1 MKRLLILLI
10 ALVAIFALVL
20 PTSAVE
26 LKFGGLFAQKFYAT
40 ENQHDGRQTRHGSWD
55 DNSQWFYTR
64 MRLYFTGVASEN
76 LKAVSKFEIDDF
88 WGQGRLG
95 SLSADGGSNNDA
107 AGMEIKNAYID
118 FIVPDTALN
127 IKMGIIGA
135 RLDKP
140 AWVFNDDTS
149 GFFGA
154 YKYGEW
160 YFAGLYS
167 RLGDSNTVSPSSSI
181 TPTTSSDDVDIWAF
195 AVNYNMEGLFTA
207 FNFAWISNDD
217 NWANNDGLARPG
229 STADPGHSLDLYVF
243 SLDADYSS
251 DVFSVY
257 GDVALNAGKS
267 KQTSPDSDFKGY
279 AFMAGGT
286 YAATDTITVG
296 ADFYYASG
304 DKLGNDDF
312 KSFQT
317 AGAPSGRNAYNMDE
331 VVFPGWF
338 DDDTVTIQAP
348 GGPPNTTNVTSTGL
362 GTNAGYCLN
371 NIWAIGAH
379 ADFKPWD
386 KTLIQFGGAYMGF
399 VEKVASRTSD
409 GQAPDATLSNVLE
422 KDNKLGGTLYLRASQ
437 GIVDGLTL
445 KAAVGYFSADEGFTP
460 HRKDDDAYRIAAG
473 LFWSW

>member
-1 MKRLLILLI
+1 MKRLLIVLI
-10 ALVAIFALVL
+10 ALVAVFALVL
-20 PTSAVE
+20 PAGAVE
-26 LKFGGLFAQKFYAT
+26 LKFGGLFAQKVYST
-40 ENQHDGRQTRHGSWD
+40 NNQHNGDDSTD
-55 DNSQWFYTR
+55 DNTNWFYTR

-88 WGQGRLG
+88 WGNGRLG
-95 SLSADGGSNNDA
+95 SLSADGSSNNQPDNN
-107 AGMEIKNAYID
+107 GMEIKNAYID

-127 IKMGIIGA
+127 IKVGVIGA

-149 GFFGA
+149 GIFAA

-160 YFAGLYS
+160 YFAALYS
-167 RLGDSNTVSPSSSI
+167 RLGDSNTISPNSTI
-181 TPTTSSDDVDIWAF
+181 TPTDTADDVDIWAF
-195 AVNYNMEGLFTA
+195 AVNYTTEGLFTA
-207 FNFAWISNDD
+207 FNFAWINNDD
-217 NWANNDGLARPG
+217 NWANTDGLARPG
-229 STADPGHSLDLYVF
+229 SSPDPGKSLDLYVI
-243 SLDADYSS
+243 SLDTDYSS

-257 GDVALNAGKS
+257 GDVAFNAGKS

-286 YAATDTITVG
+286 YSATDTITLG

-304 DKLGNDDF
+304 NKLGNSDTKAF
-312 KSFQT
+312 TT
-317 AGAPSGRNAYNMDE
+317 AGAPAGRNAYNMDE
-331 VVFPGWF
+331 VIFPGWF
-338 DDDTVTIQAP
+338 DDDTATIN
-348 GGPPNTTNVTSTGL
+348 GGLGVANTNNVTATGF

-379 ADFKPWD
+379 ADFKPLD

-409 GQAPDATLSNVLE
+409 GLPADATLSNVNE
-422 KDNKLGGTLYLRASQ
+422 TRDSLGGSFYLRGSQ

-445 KAAVGYFSADEGFTP
+445 KASVGYFFADEGFSP
-460 HRKDDDAYRIAAG
+460 HRKDDDAYRIATG
-473 LFWSW
+473 LFYSW

>member
-1 MKRLLILLI
+1 MKRLLIVLI

-20 PTSAVE
+20 PAGAVE
-26 LKFGGLFAQKFYAT
+26 LKFGGLFAQKVYGT
-40 ENQHDGRQTRHGSWD
+40 NNQKDGTQNSHGEYD
-55 DNSQWFYTR
+55 DNTNWFYTR

-76 LKAVSKFEIDDF
+76 LKAVSKFEIDDY
-88 WGQGRLG
+88 WGDNRIG
-95 SLSADGGSNNDA
+95 SLSADGGSNRSS

-127 IKMGIIGA
+127 IKVGIIGA

-149 GFFGA
+149 GLFAA
-154 YKYGEW
+154 YNYGEW

-167 RLGDSNTVSPSSSI
+167 RLGDNNDISPTSSI
-181 TPTTSSDDVDIWAF
+181 TPTDSADDVDIWAF
-195 AVNYNMEGLFTA
+195 ALNYNMEGLFTA
-207 FNFAWISNDD
+207 ANFAWITNDD
-217 NWANNDGLARPG
+217 QYGGTANPG
-229 STADPGHSLDLYVF
+229 KSYDLYVISF
-243 SLDADYSS
+243 DGDYSS

-257 GDVALNAGKS
+257 GDVAFNAGKN
-267 KQTSPDSDFKGY
+267 KQTASSSDFKGY

-286 YAATDTITVG
+286 FSATDTITVG

-304 DKLGNDDF
+304 NKLGNNDT
-312 KSFQT
+312 KAFQT

-371 NIWAIGAH
+371 NIWAVGAH
-379 ADFKPWD
+379 ADFKPLD
-386 KTLIQFGGAYMGF
+386 KTLIQFGGAYMRF
-399 VEKVASRTSD
+399 VEKVASRTSG
-409 GQAPDATLSNVLE
+409 GQPPDATLSNVLE
-422 KDNKLGGTLYLRASQ
+422 TRDSLGGSFYLRASQ

-445 KAAVGYFSADEGFTP
+445 KAVVGYFFADEGFSP
-460 HRKDDDAYRIAAG
+460 HRKDDDPYRIAGG
-473 LFWSW
+473 LFYSW

>member
-1 MKRLLILLI
+1 MKRLLLVLI
-10 ALVAIFALVL
+10 ALVAIFALVM
-20 PTSAVE
+20 PASAAE
-26 LKFGGLFAQKFYAT
+26 LKFGGLFAQKVYGT
-40 ENQHDGRQTRHGSWD
+40 NNQKDGQQNSHGEYD
-55 DNSQWFYTR
+55 DNTNWFYTR
-64 MRLYFTGVASEN
+64 MRLYFDAVASEN
-76 LKAVSKFEIDDF
+76 LKAVSKFEIDDY
-88 WGQGRLG
+88 WGDNRIG
-95 SLSADGGSNNDA
+95 SLSADGGSNNDS

-149 GFFGA
+149 GIFAA

-167 RLGDSNTVSPSSSI
+167 RLGDSNSILPNTSAI

-207 FNFAWISNDD
+207 ANFAWITNDD
-217 NWANNDGLARPG
+217 QYGGTANQ
-229 STADPGHSLDLYVF
+229 GHSYDLYVLSF
-243 SLDADYSS
+243 DADYGA
-251 DVFSVY
+251 DMFSVY
-257 GDVALNAGKS
+257 GDVAINFGENR
-267 KQTSPDSDFKGY
+267 QVSPNSDFKGY

-286 YAATDTITVG
+286 YNTTDTITVA
-296 ADFYYASG
+296 ADFYYGSG
-304 DKLGNDDF
+304 RELGETDNKEF
-312 KSFQT
+312 VT
-317 AGAPSGRNAYNMDE
+317 AGSPSGRNAYNMDE

-379 ADFKPWD
+379 ADFKPLE

-409 GQAPDATLSNVLE
+409 GMAPNATLSNVIE
-422 KDNKLGGTLYLRASQ
+422 KDDTLGGSFYLRASQ

-445 KAAVGYFSADEGFTP
+445 KAAVGYLFADEGFSP
-460 HRKDDDAYRIAAG
+460 HRKDDDAYRIAGG

>member
-1 MKRLLILLI
+1 MKRLIIVLI

-20 PTSAVE
+20 PASAVE
-26 LKFGGLFAQKFYAT
+26 LKFGGLFAQKVYST
-40 ENQHDGRQTRHGSWD
+40 NNQHNGD
-55 DNSQWFYTR
+55 DNTDDNTNWLYTR

-88 WGQGRLG
+88 WGNGRLG

-127 IKMGIIGA
+127 IKVGIIGA

-149 GFFGA
+149 GIFAA

-167 RLGDSNTVSPSSSI
+167 RLGDSNSIDPGTSSI
-181 TPTTSSDDVDIWAF
+181 TPTDSADDVDIWAF

-207 FNFAWISNDD
+207 ANFAWISNSD
-217 NWANNDGLARPG
+217 NWANTDGIARPG
-229 STADPGHSLDLYVF
+229 STADPGNDFDLYVISF
-243 SLDADYSS
+243 DADYSS

-257 GDVALNAGKS
+257 GDIAFNAGES
-267 KQTSPDSDFKGY
+267 KQTNPSSDFKGY

-286 YAATDTITVG
+286 FTATDMITVG
-296 ADFYYASG
+296 GDFYYASG
-304 DKLGNDDF
+304 DKSGNDDF

-317 AGAPSGRNAYNMDE
+317 AGAPTGRNAYNMDE
-331 VVFPGWF
+331 VIFPGWF
-338 DDDTVTIQAP
+338 DDDTSTINGGLNIAGVTNNNISA
-348 GGPPNTTNVTSTGL
+348 TGL

-371 NIWAIGAH
+371 NIWALGVHGDI
-379 ADFKPWD
+379 KPLE
-386 KTLIQFGGAYMGF
+386 KTLIQVGGAYMAF
-399 VEKVASRTSD
+399 VEKVPDDVNKPTSED
-409 GQAPDATLSNVLE
+409 DS
-422 KDNKLGGTLYLRASQ
+422 LGYSFYARLSQ
-437 GIVDGLTL
+437 GVVDGLTL
-445 KAAVGYFSADEGFTP
+445 KASAGYFVADDGFTNQSS
-460 HRKDDDAYRIAAG
+460 DDDAYRLAMG
-473 LFWSW
+473 LFYSW

>member
-1 MKRLLILLI
+1 MKRLLLVSV

-20 PTSAVE
+20 PAGAAE
-26 LKFGGLFAQKFYAT
+26 LKFGGLFAQKVYGT
-40 ENQHDGRQTRHGSWD
+40 NNQKDGQQNSHGEYD
-55 DNSQWFYTR
+55 DNTNWFYTR
-64 MRLYFTGVASEN
+64 MRLYFDAVASEN
-76 LKAVSKFEIDDF
+76 LKAVSKFEIDDY
-88 WGQGRLG
+88 WGDNRIG
-95 SLSADGGSNNDA
+95 SLSADGGSNNDS

-149 GFFGA
+149 GIFAA

-167 RLGDSNTVSPSSSI
+167 RLGDSNTIAPSSAI
-181 TPTTSSDDVDIWAF
+181 TPTQSSDDVDIWAF
-195 AVNYNMEGLFTA
+195 AVNYNVEGVFTA
-207 FNFAWISNDD
+207 LNFAYITNDD
-217 NWANNDGLARPG
+217 QYGGTANPG
-229 STADPGHSLDLYVF
+229 KSYDLYVL
-243 SLDADYSS
+243 SGDADYGTDMWSAYI
-251 DVFSVY
+251 DGLINF
-257 GDVALNAGKS
+257 GEN
-267 KQTSPDSDFKGY
+267 KQVNPDSDFKGY

-286 YAATDTITVG
+286 YNATDTITVA
-296 ADFYYASG
+296 ADFYYGSG
-304 DKLGNDDF
+304 RELGETDNKEF
-312 KSFQT
+312 VT
-317 AGAPSGRNAYNMDE
+317 AGSPSGRNAYNMDE

-348 GGPPNTTNVTSTGL
+348 GGPSNTTNVTSTGL
-362 GTNAGYCLN
+362 GTNAGYTLN

-379 ADFKPWD
+379 ADFKILD

-409 GQAPDATLSNVLE
+409 GMAPNATLSNVIE
-422 KDNKLGGTLYLRASQ
+422 KDDTLGGSFYLRASQ

-445 KAAVGYFSADEGFTP
+445 KAAVGYLFADEGFSP
-460 HRKDDDAYRIAAG
+460 HRKDDDAYRIAGG